1 MTIKKFIAGSSLVLV
16 SLFGGAQTVQAFQ
29 ASMGVVTD
37 VKANTSQI
45 DIPQINFRCS
55 TAQEVKVGD
64 SVVVG
69 LSQNGTGLV
78 FDERAL
84 GNITV
89 PSNGFLYGNPRIENG
104 GKELRFTAKSDCAL
118 NQSISITGIRASVV
132 NTSSE
137 GTARVYVNINDGS
150 SQYSDFFKVDT
161 QAPRITS
168 ARLIKSNGVTT
179 QLGVTFNEPVYA
191 GTTAAHQD
199 LLVYATMTNN
209 TTVRTVVLSG
219 VASQVGTGF
228 IATEL
233 LFNIDQTSLSGLGG
247 AEWQILARSGGVI
260 KDAVGNSVD
269 AQYNVKFVDVST
281 NPTVSSS
288 VNNNSVVSINAP
300 VVFTFSRAMDTGS
313 VSVNYSPSVSYNTS
327 WSQGST
333 VLTVSPQNQSYGQ
346 SYTLSVS
353 GRAQTG
359 EYLQGNNGS
368 QYTVSYS
375 IQSSPSSNDPQVT
388 LLIAGGSLDTYTA
401 DVLVNVSSSYGD
413 QIQFAQNSEMLN
425 ATGYESITG
434 TKSISLLPNNGFA
447 TVCARVRNTQSGKVS
462 PVSCDNINVLLGM
475 SGAPYNPYITINSG
489 NGSTNNQTVTLQ
501 LGAINASHMAIS
513 NYSDFKDAYWESY
526 SNSKQWSLLAGNSTK
541 RVYVQFKNNDGKLS
555 QVVSATITLDGSV
568 QFGTPSGNIVINGG
582 SQTAST
588 IYVTLDLSATN
599 ADQIQIGSQSDLADA
614 GAYQQYYATRT
625 YTLLPKLGLQYVCVR
640 YRNSSNG
647 ATSSTMCD
655 SIDLV
660 SNGVNKPFVS
670 YVRINDGQSTAIHRN
685 VQLYFGVTGANRV
698 AVSNTSDFSNATW
711 DWFENI
717 KYWQLSPGNGL
728 KTVYYMFASDNG
740 SVTDVSTTTITLQ
753 DTMGNNDV
761 VQPQGPTD
769 IRTLPSGVYAH
780 MLVKRA
786 GNSAVYYIGRN
797 GYRYTFPNQKVFLS
811 WYTALDLKATNKGGL
826 VVTIADSTLAS
837 IPLGGNVTYRPGTKM
852 VKFIDNPK
860 VYVVDSNGLLRWV
873 ASEQVARDLY
883 GSAWAT
889 QVEDI
894 ADSFFVNYKTGSDIT
909 SSSMFNPASAKTN
922 APNVSH
928 DKSLPGNN

>member
-1 MTIKKFIAGSSLVLV
+1 MTIQKFIVGGSLLLV
-16 SLFGGAQTVQAFQ
+16 SLLVGIPTVQAFQ
-29 ASMGVVTD
+29 TGIQTMSD
-37 VKANTSQI
+37 VKANMTQF
-45 DIPQINFRCS
+45 DLPQISFRCS
-55 TAQEVKVGD
+55 TAGEVKTGD

-69 LSQNGTGLV
+69 MSQNGTGLV
-78 FDERAL
+78 FDDRSL
-84 GNITV
+84 GGISVTTG
-89 PSNGFLYGNPRIENG
+89 GFLYANPRIENG
-104 GKELRFTAKSDCAL
+104 GKELRFTAKNDCAQ
-118 NQSISITGIRASVV
+118 NQSVTITGVRGLLSNA
-132 NTSSE
+132 TSD
-137 GTARVYVNINDGS
+137 GNARIYVNINDGAN
-150 SQYSDFFKVDT
+150 QYGDYFKVDT
-161 QAPRITS
+161 QAPRITA

-191 GTTAAHQD
+191 ATTAAHQD
-199 LLVYATMTNN
+199 LIVYATMTNN

-219 VASQVGTGF
+219 VASSVGTGF
-228 IATEL
+228 TASEL

-247 AEWQILARSGGVI
+247 AEWQVLARSGSVI
-260 KDAVGNSVD
+260 KDVIGNSVD
-269 AQYNVKFVDVST
+269 AQYNVKFVDVAS

-288 VNNNSVVSINAP
+288 INNNSSVSINSP
-300 VVFTFSRAMDTGS
+300 IVFTFSRAMDTGS
-313 VSVNYSPSVSYNTS
+313 MSFSFSPSISYNTA
-327 WSQGST
+327 WSQNNT
-333 VLTVSPQNQSYGQ
+333 VLTVTPQGQTYGQ
-346 SYTLSVS
+346 SYTFSMN

-359 EYLQGNNGS
+359 EYLQGNNGN
-368 QYTVSYS
+368 QYTVSYYV
-375 IQSSPSSNDPQVT
+375 QSSPSSNDPQVT
-388 LLIAGGSLDTYTA
+388 LLIAGGALDTYTA
-401 DVLVNVSSSYGD
+401 DVSVNVYASNGD

-425 ATGYESITG
+425 ATGYESLSSN
-434 TKSISLLPNNGFA
+434 KSIALLPNNGFA

-475 SGAPYNPYITINSG
+475 SGAPYNPYITLNSG
-489 NGSTNNQTVTLQ
+489 NSSTNNQTVTLQ
-501 LGAINASHMAIS
+501 LGAINANQMAVS

-526 SNSKQWSLLAGNSTK
+526 SNSKQWQLLAGNGTK

-568 QFGTPSGNIVINGG
+568 QFGTPTGNIVINGG
-582 SQTAST
+582 AQTASS
-588 IYVTLDLSATN
+588 IYVTLDLSASS

-625 YTLLPKLGLQYVCVR
+625 YTLRPKLGLQYVCVR

-647 ATSSTMCD
+647 ATSSVMCD
-655 SIDLV
+655 TIDLV

-685 VQLYFGVTGANRV
+685 AQLYFGVTGANRV

-769 IRTLPSGVYAH
+769 VRSLPSGVYPH

-837 IPLGGNVTYRPGTKM
+837 MPLGGNVTYRPGTKM

-860 VYVVDSNGLLRWV
+860 VYAVDSNGLLRWV
-873 ASEQVARDLY
+873 TTAQVATDLY
-883 GSAWAT
+883 GSAWVS

-894 ADSFFVNYKTGSDIT
+894 ADSFFVNYRMGSDIT
-909 SSSMFNPASAKTN
+909 SASMFNPTSAKNN
-922 APNVSH
+922 AANVSL